1 MSGMFGAV
9 FGLSSVLG
17 PLLGAIITDSI
28 GWHWVFYI
36 NVPIGIVSVFL
47 IARYYQESL
56 EHRKQKIDWSGA
68 ITLVVAVVSLMFALE
83 LGGKSYA
90 WDSVQILTLL
100 LCFLCSVR
108 SSLLLSVRLRS
119 RLSHFDV

>member
-1 MSGMFGAV
+1 MFGAV

-56 EHRKQKIDWSGA
+56 DIVSRKSTGQV
-68 ITLVVAVVSLMFALE
+68 LLHLSL
-83 LGGKSYA
+83 
-90 WDSVQILTLL
+90 
-100 LCFLCSVR
+100 
-108 SSLLLSVRLRS
+108 
-119 RLSHFDV
+119 RLSA